1 MRYLVT
7 AEEMSRYD
15 KYATE
20 EIGIPAVVLME
31 RAALAAFRR
40 IERHSRKSVKTE
52 RRALILAGM
61 GNNGGDGL
69 ALARLLSEAGY
80 VVELWCVGDEGR
92 ASELWRQQKKIL
104 APYPVRFGTK
114 PSRNEYT
121 VLVDALFGVGLSRD
135 VAGKYWDA
143 VNAFNCLKGR
153 KYALD
158 LPSGVDADTGK
169 ILGTAVR
176 ADETITFGFCKRGL
190 VLYPGC
196 ESAGKVTVADIGI
209 PKLCF
214 QAGKPGMFALDEET
228 KELYPA
234 RDAGGNKGTFGKVL
248 LVAGS
253 VGMAGAA
260 VLAAGAAYR
269 AGAGMVRVITP
280 EENRN
285 ILQTAVPEAMT
296 GTERDLAAG
305 LAWADVIAVGPGL
318 GRSAMALDMLRQ
330 TLCHSSLPLLIDG
343 DGLNLLAEHEE
354 LRRLAAGQGRQGRA
368 LVLTPHPGELS
379 RLTGRELSEI
389 KENLSGCGRELAMEL
404 QAVVAAKDARTFI
417 CGPGRPLCVN
427 LSGNSGLAT
436 AGSGDVLAGVIAG
449 LLAQGMGAYEAACA
463 GVCIHGRAGDRAAD
477 RLGEHACM
485 AGDLRDFMEAGRE
498 RERE

>member
-7 AEEMSRYD
+7 AEEMCRYD

-31 RAALAAFRR
+31 RAALAAFKR
-40 IERHSRKSVKTE
+40 IEKYSRKAVKAE
-52 RRALILAGM
+52 RTALILAGT

-80 VVELWCVGDEGR
+80 AVELWCVGDEER
-92 ASELWRQQKKIL
+92 ASALWRKQKKIL
-104 APYPVRFGTK
+104 GHYPVHFGTK
-114 PSRNEYT
+114 PSQNEYT

-135 VAGKYWDA
+135 VVGKYREA
-143 VNAFNCLKGR
+143 VNAFNKLKGR

-158 LPSGVDADTGK
+158 LPSGIDSDTGK

-196 ESAGKVTVADIGI
+196 ELAGKVTVADIGI
-209 PKLCF
+209 PELCF
-214 QAGKPGMFALDEET
+214 QEGKPGMFALDEET

-234 RDAGGNKGTFGKVL
+234 RDACGNKGTFGKVL

-260 VLAAGAAYR
+260 VLAARAVCR
-269 AGAGMVRVITP
+269 AGAGMVKVITP
-280 EENRN
+280 EENRS
-285 ILQTAVPEAMT
+285 ILQGAVPEALT
-296 GTERDLAAG
+296 GKEEELAES

-318 GRSAMALDMLRQ
+318 GQSAGALDMLRQ
-330 TLCHSSLPLLIDG
+330 TLCHSGAPLLIDG
-343 DGLNLLAEHEE
+343 DGLNLLAEHKE
-354 LRRLAAGQGRQGRA
+354 LRQLAAGQGRQGRA

-379 RLTGRELSEI
+379 RLTGRGLQEV
-389 KENLSGCGRELAMEL
+389 KEDLCGCGSELAMEL
-404 QAVVAAKDARTFI
+404 QAVVATKDARTFI

-449 LLAQGMGAYEAACA
+449 LMAQGMGAFEAACA
-463 GVCIHGRAGDRAAD
+463 GVCIHGRAGDRVSD
-477 RLGEHACM
+477 RIGEYACM
-485 AGDLRDFMEAGRE
+485 AGDLMNFME
-498 RERE
+498 